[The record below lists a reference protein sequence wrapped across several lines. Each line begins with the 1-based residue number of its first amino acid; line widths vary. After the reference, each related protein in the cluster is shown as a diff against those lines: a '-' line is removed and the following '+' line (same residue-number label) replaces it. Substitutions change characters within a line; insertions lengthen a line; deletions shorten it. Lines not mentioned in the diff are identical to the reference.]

1 MWTMTEPS
9 DPAAPAPAD
18 PALDHPAA
26 PATPPEPPAERF
38 ARLKILWSF
47 AFPHRRTLAI
57 GLVLAL
63 ATSAMGLATPM
74 VTKWILDS
82 IAISAS
88 LSGPVLVLLGLTV
101 IGSLLGLYQW
111 ILIGTLAEDIVYEA
125 RESMVRR
132 FFRATIPQIA
142 GRPTGELVTRVNS
155 DTVLLREAA
164 SSSII
169 SIVNGT
175 VALIGTLV
183 LMAVLDVVL
192 LGTTVAAI
200 VVVGAL
206 MGVLMP
212 RIAKAEEKS
221 QSALGRLGGVLESS
235 LRAVRTVKA
244 SRAEQRQGDRI
255 MVDAGEARTFSIRSV
270 RTTAVAWTI
279 SWGGIQLAIIVI
291 LGLGAWRVGEGLLAV
306 SSLIAFLLYAF
317 NIMGPLSELTQSVTA
332 LQSGIAAAA
341 RIREVQGYELEVSG
355 DVEGGADGED
365 RADGEPQEAAVPE
378 GEPPIIALRGV
389 SARYT
394 PSGDPAVEEI
404 TLEIPRRGHLAIVGP
419 SGAGKTTL
427 FSLVLRFLSP
437 QEGRLELDGRAY
449 ETYTY
454 QEVRERLAY
463 VEQETPVVPGSIRD
477 NLLFTNPEATDA
489 EVDDVLA
496 RLHLDTMVDSL
507 DEGLDTTLGSTSVS
521 GGQRQRIALA
531 RAMLSQ
537 PDVLLLDEA
546 TAQVDGI
553 TEAAIHGCIR
563 DLAAVGTVVTIAHRL
578 STVVDADSIVVLDG
592 GRVRA
597 QGTHAELLA
606 TDELYRDLVA
616 ALRIEAGAA
625 APLAG

>member
-9 DPAAPAPAD
+9 DLAAPAPVDLA
-18 PALDHPAA
+18 P
-26 PATPPEPPAERF
+26 PATTPEPPAERF

-47 AFPHRRTLAI
+47 ASPHRRTLAI

-82 IAISAS
+82 IS
-88 LSGPVLVLLGLTV
+88 LSTPLGGPVLVLLALTV

-317 NIMGPLSELTQSVTA
+317 NIMGPLTELTQSVTA

-341 RIREVQGYELEVSG
+341 RIREVQGYELELSA
-355 DVEGGADGED
+355 DAEGGADGD
-365 RADGEPQEAAVPE
+365 QREAAASE
-378 GEPPIIALRGV
+378 GERPIIALRGV
-389 SARYT
+389 SARYS
-394 PSGDPAVEEI
+394 PSGDPAVEGI

-437 QEGRLELDGRAY
+437 QEGRLELDGRPY
-449 ETYTY
+449 ESYTY

-496 RLHLDTMVDSL
+496 RLHLDTMVGSL

-553 TEAAIHGCIR
+553 TEAAIHDCIR

-578 STVVDADSIVVLDG
+578 STVIDADSIVVLDG

-606 TDELYRDLVA
+606 SDELYRDLVA
-616 ALRIEAGAA
+616 ALRIEAGAGT
-625 APLAG
+625 LR